1 MTERYTPETR
11 DAVTF
16 SGVIGHAEAF
26 VIEDAPLEVAPA
38 TSERGGAFTRGD
50 FEGALDKVSR
60 PVKGKYAD
68 ALPSSEEFIKDK
80 RREVELEDR
89 QP

>member
-1 MTERYTPETR
+1 MTEQVVEARVLKGELNHPESRVAVPGPAGRTETVTATTATFTR
-11 DAVTF
+11 ATF
-16 SGVIGHAEAF
+16 
-26 VIEDAPLEVAPA
+26 EDA
-38 TSERGGAFTRGD
+38 
-50 FEGALDKVSR
+50 LDRVSR

-68 ALPSSEEFIKDK
+68 MLPSSEEFIKDK